1 MEKIDCFGREGWSK
15 GEKGLLESE
24 AMSRGKE
31 VGELRPFQPS
41 LVLAMTGTSQKNTPP
56 LTYIKS
62 SERNRVMVLMFSHIR
77 RRCCPSVCHPAKLPC
92 YIFAISAIFL
102 FPSLSPSSLCISLY
116 ICVVASTHPSIPSGP
131 RSGLRWMSCM
141 HAMHRTSLR
150 QVRAH
155 YALLTCSPSWPLASP
170 SPVSW
175 PGLEGGKGGQQGC
188 QS

>member
-1 MEKIDCFGREGWSK
+1 
-15 GEKGLLESE
+15 
-24 AMSRGKE
+24 MSRGKE

-56 LTYIKS
+56 SHIYQIVG
-62 SERNRVMVLMFSHIR
+62 EEQGYGMVLMFSHSR
-77 RRCCPSVCHPAKLPC
+77 RRCPPSVCHPAKLPR
-92 YIFAISAIFL
+92 YISAISAIFL